1 MITHKCGNSSWPR
14 SGRSALPVGLPTG
27 YHLSAVAFRPGGAT
41 ADRRRH
47 QRCRPFRAGQRLSM
61 RHRWASP
68 PAERWHPSGTRR
80 PALAIARVV
89 LGRFALGRFALGRE
103 AVAAL
108 CRRACPPD
116 CRHTTPSA
124 AKRSQ
129 TAVAPSGL
137 VSLKKRTSP
146 VGKPTGRAL
155 ASLRD
160 AKTAATPARP
170 SGMRAAVSCRTR
182 RDKAVQRPA
191 SPAQRINT
199 HRDKST

>member
-1 MITHKCGNSSWPR
+1 MNARLSSYDLLSRLATTSVPGLLGCGRKLGRQSPDR
-14 SGRSALPVGLPTG
+14 DADGRSTNPLDPEHVLPVHVLAWWRLTG
-27 YHLSAVAFRPGGAT
+27 GQ
-41 ADRRRH
+41 ADR
-47 QRCRPFRAGQRLSM
+47 QSAGV
-61 RHRWASP
+61 P
-68 PAERWHPSGTRR
+68 PGRDDCCVLPS
-80 PALAIARVV
+80 V
-89 LGRFALGRFALGRE
+89 GRE

-137 VSLKKRTSP
+137 VSLKRTSL

-160 AKTAATPARP
+160 AKTAATPPGP